1 MVMIQTFRKAKAS
14 CCRIMIFFV
23 KDICDIDMQLE
34 GWTKLG
40 KVTKYSG
47 PHNNGGIILNSDNVT
62 YDDLQTLDENKLIH
76 EHNLVPVTVANAKRL
91 VRCLTCGASY
101 CEICGKV
108 QDNARVAKLIDLGAI
123 DELVW
128 KVDVKEN
135 QAEITVSSKR

>member
-1 MVMIQTFRKAKAS
+1 MIVIQTFRKAKSS
-14 CCRIMIFFV
+14 CCGIMNFVV
-23 KDICDIDMQLE
+23 KDSSDIDMKLE
-34 GWTKLG
+34 EWAKLG

-47 PHNNGGIILNSDNVT
+47 PHNNGDIILNSYNVT

-76 EHNLVPVTVANAKRL
+76 EHSVTVANAKRL

-108 QDNARVAKLIDLGAI
+108 QNNARVAKLIDLGAG

-128 KVDVKEN
+128 KVDIKEN
-135 QAEITVSSKR
+135 QVGITVSSKR

>member
-1 MVMIQTFRKAKAS
+1 LLKIVG
-14 CCRIMIFFV
+14 
-23 KDICDIDMQLE
+23 DIDMKLE
-34 GWTKLG
+34 GWTELG

-47 PHNNGGIILNSDNVT
+47 PHNNGDIILNSDNVT

-76 EHNLVPVTVANAKRL
+76 EHNFVPVTDAKRL

-108 QDNARVAKLIDLGAI
+108 QDNTRVAKLIDLGAG

-128 KVDVKEN
+128 KVDIKEN
-135 QAEITVSSKR
+135 QVEITVSSKR

>member
-1 MVMIQTFRKAKAS
+1 MK
-14 CCRIMIFFV
+14 
-23 KDICDIDMQLE
+23 LE

-40 KVTKYSG
+40 KVTKYSVQ
-47 PHNNGGIILNSDNVT
+47 HNNGDIILNSDNVT

-76 EHNLVPVTVANAKRL
+76 EHNFVPVTVANAKRL

-108 QDNARVAKLIDLGAI
+108 QDNARVAKLIDLGAG

-128 KVDVKEN
+128 KVDMKEN

>member
-1 MVMIQTFRKAKAS
+1 
-14 CCRIMIFFV
+14 MIFFV
-23 KDICDIDMQLE
+23 KDICDIDMKLE
-34 GWTKLG
+34 GWAKLG

-47 PHNNGGIILNSDNVT
+47 PHNNGDIILNSDNVI

-76 EHNLVPVTVANAKRL
+76 EHNFVPVTVVNAKRL

-108 QDNARVAKLIDLGAI
+108 QDKSLDLGAG

-128 KVDVKEN
+128 KVDMKEN

>member
-14 CCRIMIFFV
+14 CYRIMIFFV
-23 KDICDIDMQLE
+23 KDICDIDMKLE

-47 PHNNGGIILNSDNVT
+47 PHNNGDIILNSDNVT

-91 VRCLTCGASY
+91 VRCLTCSASY
-101 CEICGKV
+101 CETCGKV

-128 KVDVKEN
+128 KVDMKEN

>member
-1 MVMIQTFRKAKAS
+1 MIQTFRKAKAS

-23 KDICDIDMQLE
+23 KDICDIDMKLE

-40 KVTKYSG
+40 KVTKYSVQ
-47 PHNNGGIILNSDNVT
+47 HNNGDIILNSDNVT

-76 EHNLVPVTVANAKRL
+76 EHNFVPVTVANAKRL

-108 QDNARVAKLIDLGAI
+108 QDNARVAKLIDLGAG

-128 KVDVKEN
+128 KVDMKEN

>member
-1 MVMIQTFRKAKAS
+1 MILTFRKAKAS

-23 KDICDIDMQLE
+23 KDICDIDMKLE

-40 KVTKYSG
+40 KVTKYSVQ
-47 PHNNGGIILNSDNVT
+47 HNNGDIILNSDNVT

-76 EHNLVPVTVANAKRL
+76 EHNFVPVTVANAKRL

-108 QDNARVAKLIDLGAI
+108 QDNARVAKLIDLGAG

-128 KVDVKEN
+128 KVDMKEN

>member
-23 KDICDIDMQLE
+23 KDICDIDMKLE

-40 KVTKYSG
+40 KVTKYSVQ
-47 PHNNGGIILNSDNVT
+47 HNNGDIILNSDNVT

-76 EHNLVPVTVANAKRL
+76 EHNFVPVTVANAKRL

-108 QDNARVAKLIDLGAI
+108 QDNARVAKLIDLGAG

-128 KVDVKEN
+128 KVDMKEN